1 MNQPVPNK
9 FVLDES
15 AEEPTPRLG
24 DAELE
29 VIDVHEDGNVIVECD
44 HGTLAN
50 ASLEAFPDALTVHI
64 HSPDGFGAFL
74 FHEAKIYRDD
84 VGQLVAEHICHQPNK
99 YWEGTWGLAALLG
112 AIKDQLPFFPTV
124 TLGDIELDDDWKRL
138 SLRMLLNDGS
148 AAQALHANADI
159 LKRIMR

>member
-50 ASLEAFPDALTVHI
+50 ASLEAFPDTLTVHI
-64 HSPDGFGAFL
+64 HSPDGFRTFL

-84 VGQLVAEHICHQPNK
+84 VGQLVAEQSAISQTST
-99 YWEGTWGLAALLG
+99 GRVLGGLLRFSE
-112 AIKDQLPFFPTV
+112 QLKISSRSFP
-124 TLGDIELDDDWKRL
+124 L
-138 SLRMLLNDGS
+138 SP
-148 AAQALHANADI
+148 
-159 LKRIMR
+159 